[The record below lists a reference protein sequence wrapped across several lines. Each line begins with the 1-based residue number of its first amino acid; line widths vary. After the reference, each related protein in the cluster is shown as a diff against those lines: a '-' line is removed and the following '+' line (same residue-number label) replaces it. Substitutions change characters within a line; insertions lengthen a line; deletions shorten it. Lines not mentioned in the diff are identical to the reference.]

1 MVDSGGGIDTMH
13 GGEGITAVIHLSE
26 CILVDL
32 GLQVYIL
39 MKVSLSLDSRW
50 FIVNAKWW

>member
-1 MVDSGGGIDTMH
+1 MVGSSGGSDMIH
-13 GGEGITAVIHLSE
+13 GDGITAVIHLSE

-50 FIVNAKWW
+50 FIINATWW